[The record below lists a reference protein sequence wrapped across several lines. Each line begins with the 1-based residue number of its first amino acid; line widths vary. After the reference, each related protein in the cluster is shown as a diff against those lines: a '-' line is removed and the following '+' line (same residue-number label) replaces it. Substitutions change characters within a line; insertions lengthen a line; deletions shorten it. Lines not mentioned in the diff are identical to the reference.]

1 MPGRKVYLMLA
12 LVLAVSFMAGCAQ
25 EKQEAQKPATVEQE
39 QPVEEQAP
47 EEIKIGVLLPLSGNL
62 APFGEGML
70 KGAKVAEKELNDA
83 GGVLGAKVRLVVED
97 TATDPAKAVE
107 AAQKLINID
116 GVQAIVGAAASSAT
130 LAVAPICEEN
140 KVVLVSPAS
149 TSPLVTNAGDYIFR
163 VVASDTLQGK
173 VLADLALELGYRKAA
188 TFVINNDYGIGLQDV
203 FTENFEAKGGSVVL
217 KIQYDPGRGDYR
229 TELQQLKDS
238 DAEVVMFVSYPE
250 DASVILRQAMEL
262 GVEQKW
268 IAAEGIASEEMFSYA
283 GMKEAMEGMLLTKP
297 ASATDSPE
305 YRHFYELFKQMYPD
319 EEPGIY
325 ADTTYDATMMIA
337 RAIEHAGSYDGEK
350 IKDALYEISRG
361 YKGATGDKTF
371 DENGD
376 IIYQDYVVLKA
387 VNGTFVEAG
396 TWKQGKLVLE

>member
-1 MPGRKVYLMLA
+1 MPGGKAYLMLV
-12 LVLAVSFMAGCAQ
+12 LVLAAGLLAGCTQ
-25 EKQEAQKPATVEQE
+25 EKQVEKPAAEAE
-39 QPVEEQAP
+39 QPAEQP

-70 KGAKVAEKELNDA
+70 KGARVAEKELNDA
-83 GGVLGAKVRLVVED
+83 GGVLGAKVTLVVED

-107 AAQKLINID
+107 AAQKLINVD
-116 GVQAIVGAAASSAT
+116 GVRAIVGAAASSST

-140 KVVLVSPAS
+140 RVVLVSPAS
-149 TSPLVTNAGDYIFR
+149 TSPLVTDAGDYIFR

-173 VLADLALELGYRKAA
+173 VLAELALAKNYTKAA

-203 FTENFEAKGGSVVL
+203 FTRSFEDAGGRVVL
-217 KIQYDPGRGDYR
+217 QIQYDPGRGDYR
-229 TELQQLKDS
+229 TELQQLRGS
-238 DAEVVMFVSYPE
+238 EAEVVMFVSYPE
-250 DASVILRQAMEL
+250 DASVILRQAVEL
-262 GVEQKW
+262 GVEQQW

-305 YRHFYELFKQMYPD
+305 YQHFYRLFKEMYPG

-337 RAIEHAGSYDGEK
+337 KAIEAAGAYDGEK
-350 IKDALYEISRG
+350 IKEALYEISKG
-361 YKGATGDKTF
+361 YRGATGDKTF

-376 IIYQDYVVLKA
+376 IVYQDYVVLKA
-387 VNGTFVEAG
+387 TNGTFVEVG
-396 TWKQGKLVLE
+396 TWKQGRLIME